1 MTITGLLTPGSHR
14 AAELLDD
21 RAVARAILLTEAA
34 WVTAQSR
41 LGLVPERIA
50 EIARDAVDHVDVA
63 EAALNRLAVAS
74 EGGGNPMITLLADYR
89 AAVTEIHGS
98 PVGAASNQ

>member
-1 MTITGLLTPGSHR
+1 MITAGLLTPGSHR
-14 AAELLDD
+14 AAELLDN

-41 LGLVPERIA
+41 LGLVPESIA
-50 EIARDAVDHVDVA
+50 ESAPNAVDHMTVT

-74 EGGGNPMITLLADYR
+74 
-89 AAVTEIHGS
+89 
-98 PVGAASNQ
+98 